1 MERREAPRKE
11 IMLADPQTIMVNAI
25 AKNLARINQD
35 NNGAVY
41 RLRSSTDELVLTIKH
56 SDGKI
61 SGGQFGEGHVV
72 KVEYTVF
79 ATSTVP
85 QLRLAT
91 WLVIQNPDGMDLTV
105 VKNHVL
111 ALCAFATSANIDKFL
126 NGES

>member
-1 MERREAPRKE
+1 
-11 IMLADPQTIMVNAI
+11 MLTDPQTLTVNSI
-25 AKNLARINQD
+25 AKTLARINQD
-35 NNGAVY
+35 NNSSVY
-41 RLRSSTDELVLTIKH
+41 RYRTSTDELVLSIKH

-61 SGGQFGEGHVV
+61 SGGQLGEGHVV
-72 KVEYTVF
+72 KVDYTVF

-85 QLRLAT
+85 QARLAT

-111 ALCAFATSANIDKFL
+111 ALCAFATAANIDKFL